1 MDNNFNTD
9 MAIATGAI
17 TAPVWLSPLN
27 QWLALAF
34 TILGIALA
42 GIRIYKAL
50 KAKDDV

>member
-17 TAPVWLSPLN
+17 TAPVWLAPLN

-34 TILGIALA
+34 TVMGIVLA
-42 GIRIYKAL
+42 IIRIYKAL
-50 KAKDDV
+50 K